1 MQSSTTVVWMRNKD
15 DPSGSSR
22 RRNLIGACLAHL
34 AHDGYTDQLYALLPV
49 WQGEFGLS
57 YAGLALVRALYY
69 APMAGLQVPADK
81 LTAKL
86 SPRNALVLAN
96 AYSSCR
102 LFRCGASI
110 GIQGPRP
117 RAHRCG
123 NWIKRAASARIL
135 SRHKHLRKSLARAFG
150 HLQFRG

>member
-1 MQSSTTVVWMRNKD
+1 MPNMAAAVFGLKGGSKSTAAALSVDGNTDTVH
-15 DPSGSSR
+15 P
-22 RRNLIGACLAHL
+22 II

-86 SPRNALVLAN
+86 SPRNALVLAT
-96 AYSSCR
+96 
-102 LFRCGASI
+102 LI
-110 GIQGPRP
+110 
-117 RAHRCG
+117 
-123 NWIKRAASARIL
+123 AAAGYFVVAL
-135 SRHKHLRKSLARAFG
+135 PLG
-150 HLQFRG
+150 FRGLGIGLIVAGIG